1 MSQEPV
7 DVNRYLYE
15 QIYSEL
21 KEEILSGK
29 YRKGDWFPP
38 ERVLKDRFN
47 TTHLTV
53 RNALAKLV
61 LEGYIERYSGKGTL
75 VIYSRERAPTA
86 KKSLKFPYAHLLLAG
101 LDEANARILESLEAQ
116 FRKIPLP
123 VSFSSHNGDV
133 LLEQSLYREAEE
145 KGALVILEP
154 AGSLDSLIHGE
165 LPLRNTI
172 LIRGDADPVP
182 CARVVVDN
190 ALGARKAV
198 RYLLDLGHRT
208 IALCNTGLPGA
219 GAGIRQGYEEELASR
234 GIKDWEDLV
243 EVCAPGSD
251 GARSAVRRILARRE
265 GCRAFF
271 CASDEMAAS
280 AIRGLHEAGLTAGT
294 DCSVIGY
301 GNTRLSEAT
310 GLTTVDPGFDRLAE
324 CVMSIAREGINR
336 GTLGEEMIRIPP
348 DLRIRDSSTSARS

>member
-86 KKSLKFPYAHLLLAG
+86 KKSLKFPYAHLMLAG
-101 LDEANARILESLEAQ
+101 LDEANARILELLEAQ

-123 VSFSSHNGDV
+123 VHFSSHNGDV

-154 AGSLDSLIHGE
+154 
-165 LPLRNTI
+165 
-172 LIRGDADPVP
+172 PVP
-182 CARVVVDN
+182 WILSSTESCRCGTRFSSA
-190 ALGARKAV
+190 AMM
-198 RYLLDLGHRT
+198 
-208 IALCNTGLPGA
+208 
-219 GAGIRQGYEEELASR
+219 IRSP
-234 GIKDWEDLV
+234 
-243 EVCAPGSD
+243 APGSWWTTRWVRERPCATCWIS
-251 GARSAVRRILARRE
+251 GTGRSRSATQLYRE
-265 GCRAFF
+265 RPP
-271 CASDEMAAS
+271 AS
-280 AIRGLHEAGLTAGT
+280 ARDTRRNWRHGESRIGKAWWKPVRPEVMARGL
-294 DCSVIGY
+294 
-301 GNTRLSEAT
+301 LSGESS
-310 GLTTVDPGFDRLAE
+310 RAE
-324 CVMSIAREGINR
+324 RDAAPSSAPLMRWQPARFEVS
-336 GTLGEEMIRIPP
+336 MK
-348 DLRIRDSSTSARS
+348 RDSPRAQTAP